1 MFVMNLKLNTKKI
14 LIICLIIA
22 FLVALIVEVI
32 SFMNSNNN
40 SYDYVITDENF
51 TNMLKTI
58 HEDIEGNLGKKI
70 KLSGFVFNMPD
81 FKENNFVCGRNMLL
95 YDDAKVVGFLC
106 EYDKKHELL
115 DAEWIEITGTF
126 VKGFYSCDMPV
137 IKVETCTKI
146 SAPANSFVDPP
157 TI

>member
-51 TNMLKTI
+51 TNML
-58 HEDIEGNLGKKI
+58 N
-70 KLSGFVFNMPD
+70 
-81 FKENNFVCGRNMLL
+81 
-95 YDDAKVVGFLC
+95 
-106 EYDKKHELL
+106 
-115 DAEWIEITGTF
+115 
-126 VKGFYSCDMPV
+126 YS
-137 IKVETCTKI
+137 
-146 SAPANSFVDPP
+146 
-157 TI
+157 

>member
-58 HEDIEGNLGKKI
+58 HEDIEGNLG
-70 KLSGFVFNMPD
+70 
-81 FKENNFVCGRNMLL
+81 
-95 YDDAKVVGFLC
+95 
-106 EYDKKHELL
+106 
-115 DAEWIEITGTF
+115 
-126 VKGFYSCDMPV
+126 
-137 IKVETCTKI
+137 
-146 SAPANSFVDPP
+146 
-157 TI
+157 

>member
-95 YDDAKVVGFLC
+95 YDDAKVIGFLC

-115 DAEWIEITGTF
+115 DAEWVEITGTF

-137 IKVETCTKI
+137 IKVESLTKI
-146 SAPANSFVDPP
+146 PAPANSFVDPP